1 VPGARR
7 WWHPGKSADRAAELL
22 ALTGVRQGDAGDPAG
37 RPGHEDDPGQRA
49 AAAQRF
55 RGSAR
60 WPRRRSRRSR
70 RPSLFDV
77 SCDRQIWFWYQ
88 NNFGIQNKLR
98 LDNMTQSEQAASPTL
113 QALQDGKLA
122 GSWTL
127 DSSKTEI
134 GLKSKSMW
142 GMVSVKGVFR
152 EVSGTGTVSAAGD
165 VAGVLTV
172 AAGSIDTKMKKR
184 DEHLRSADFFDVD
197 SHPDITFAAKQVQP
211 SGQGATVTGDLT
223 VRGTTRPVSFAAQ
236 VSSVGD
242 AEVSLDGEVQVNR
255 ADFGLTW
262 NQLGMSSVHNAI
274 TVHAVF
280 TRQ

>member
-1 VPGARR
+1 MTESQQVTPQAVQ
-7 WWHPGKSADRAAELL
+7 ELL
-22 ALTGVRQGDAGDPAG
+22 R
-37 RPGHEDDPGQRA
+37 
-49 AAAQRF
+49 
-55 RGSAR
+55 
-60 WPRRRSRRSR
+60 
-70 RPSLFDV
+70 
-77 SCDRQIWFWYQ
+77 
-88 NNFGIQNKLR
+88 
-98 LDNMTQSEQAASPTL
+98 
-113 QALQDGKLA
+113 DGKLA

-127 DSSKTEI
+127 DAARSEI
-134 GLKSKSMW
+134 GLKSKSIW
-142 GMVSVKGVFR
+142 GLVPVKGVFR
-152 EVSGTGTVSAAGD
+152 EVAGSGTVSAAGD
-165 VAGVLTV
+165 VAGTITV
-172 AAGSIDTKMKKR
+172 AAASIDTKMKKR

-211 SGQGATVTGDLT
+211 SGQGVTVTGDLT

-262 NQLGMSSVHNAI
+262 NQLGMSSVHNTI